1 MSRSASKSHADK
13 RASVQVASPS
23 QDLPVEVVPGR
34 LTQTQWE
41 DMLRLEDTDDLVG
54 EIMEELVG
62 NVMERCLKTYIHKQL
77 VAFSVSWAKGFLVQA
92 LELQFL
98 YRDEGDG
105 PEEASSDAEDSEPVP
120 SPIDSW
126 AQGCVPVV
134 YVNSPPSP
142 PHTTPQEVVR
152 MESTEPKS
160 TRPPCAPGQM
170 TRTEPQEKDREMSGP
185 ADNSTQRVVT
195 RTPAAKSNRKKKM
208 KVQLNPNIAAKPSVQ
223 SPRQSLSRS
232 VIKGDQDEG
241 EKRMVYS
248 KSTDRFDLLP
258 TSDGR
263 QPMSKRHHAL
273 RPPQL
278 ILPQYEILDTQLLPK
293 RQTIRGLPVSGHRY
307 NKQCTESTTIKVL
320 KPLSNCTDQK
330 AKLQQRRNTQPGS
343 NAVYKEKGIKTF
355 CGSLRL
361 DNMDLAPGVSL
372 SESQRIWPLTAS
384 ITDQSDITAALRP
397 MRRYPALPM
406 LTTEQRSTGTP
417 AQARPPK

>member
-1 MSRSASKSHADK
+1 MSRSASKSMRTK
-13 RASVQVASPS
+13 EPLSKWLLRARTSLWRWSPVASPKHS
-23 QDLPVEVVPGR
+23 G
-34 LTQTQWE
+34 E

-54 EIMEELVG
+54 ENNG
-62 NVMERCLKTYIHKQL
+62 GTRGQCHGAL

-105 PEEASSDAEDSEPVP
+105 PEEASSDADDSEPVP

-126 AQGCVPVV
+126 AQGCGKDGEYRAKIHPA
-134 YVNSPPSP
+134 
-142 PHTTPQEVVR
+142 
-152 MESTEPKS
+152 
-160 TRPPCAPGQM
+160 PPCAPGQM

-208 KVQLNPNIAAKPSVQ
+208 KVQLIQILRQNHQ
-223 SPRQSLSRS
+223 SSRQDQSLSRS

-278 ILPQYEILDTQLLPK
+278 ILPQ
-293 RQTIRGLPVSGHRY
+293 Y